1 MMVVNL
7 NRIAVTKMML
17 LLMMM
22 QKYKKRIAWLVCKCF

>member
-7 NRIAVTKMML
+7 NRIAVTKMLL

-22 QKYKKRIAWLVCKCF
+22 QKCKKRIAWLVCRCF